1 MLVPEDLKY
10 AETHEWVR
18 IDKTIGTVG
27 ITDHA
32 QAELTDIVY
41 VELPQV
47 GAKVTAK
54 KQAAV
59 VESVKA
65 ASDIYSPVS
74 GEVTEINGDLESNPA
89 LVNTGPYT
97 EGCRAQKLCDWKKRA
112 DLIPEIKRLPHFAY
126 SAMPKIELADK
137 SQNDKLQITDDRLS
151 RSELVRP
158 ARTSLR
164 TANTKAFVSPVIL
177 SICHILIILWFL
189 AELVGEQGRL
199 SRDPTADPGDCVVEP
214 LCLHPVSIPTRVR
227 QFSHRFNAALV
238 ATGRGL
244 AGLVSYIFILRQY
257 CLGGGYHSPAESVFF
272 LL

>member
-74 GEVTEINGDLESNPA
+74 GEVTEINSDLESNPG

-97 EGCRAQKLCDWKKRA
+97 EGWLFKVRLEEGA
-112 DLIPEIKRLPHFAY
+112 DLSELKDAAAY
-126 SAMPKIELADK
+126 SA
-137 SQNDKLQITDDRLS
+137 Q
-151 RSELVRP
+151 
-158 ARTSLR
+158 
-164 TANTKAFVSPVIL
+164 
-177 SICHILIILWFL
+177 
-189 AELVGEQGRL
+189 VGQ
-199 SRDPTADPGDCVVEP
+199 
-214 LCLHPVSIPTRVR
+214 
-227 QFSHRFNAALV
+227 
-238 ATGRGL
+238 
-244 AGLVSYIFILRQY
+244 
-257 CLGGGYHSPAESVFF
+257 
-272 LL
+272 